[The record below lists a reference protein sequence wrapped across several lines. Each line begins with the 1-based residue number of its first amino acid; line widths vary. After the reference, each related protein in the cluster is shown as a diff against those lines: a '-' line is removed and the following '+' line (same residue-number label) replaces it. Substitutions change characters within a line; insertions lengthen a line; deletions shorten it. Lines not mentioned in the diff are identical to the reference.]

1 MLNKTLLIWF
11 CLARRLGPA
20 VHGSLRLT
28 QAGRAEAASSRRRGF
43 AGFFGPG
50 VGGGGSIEFF
60 VWLDDERQQCYE
72 LADNGIIDEEKM
84 EKLFDDYAKFVRGN
98 SEYKAGKVNKVQFDF
113 DPTKDV

>member
-1 MLNKTLLIWF
+1 MTKFEEQAVNLVRELLPNF
-11 CLARRLGPA
+11 KKLEF
-20 VHGSLRLT
+20 
-28 QAGRAEAASSRRRGF
+28 RATIGDTSR
-43 AGFFGPG
+43 
-50 VGGGGSIEFF
+50 SIEFF